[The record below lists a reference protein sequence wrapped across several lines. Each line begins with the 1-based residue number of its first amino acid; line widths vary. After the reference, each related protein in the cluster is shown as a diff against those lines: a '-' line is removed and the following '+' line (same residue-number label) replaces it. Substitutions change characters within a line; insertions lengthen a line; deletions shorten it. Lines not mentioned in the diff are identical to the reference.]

1 MDKGRKKRLATLYMG
16 VLLLGLWG
24 CSFLFIRFKIN
35 DLLLIFIITGVLVF
49 CFYKRNLIL
58 PFRFRCIEC
67 GAKLTIK
74 QLLFSDSN
82 LCTECEV
89 RPEENAES

>member
-35 DLLLIFIITGVLVF
+35 DLLLIVIITGVLVF
-49 CFYKRNLIL
+49 CFYKKNLIL
-58 PFRFRCIEC
+58 PY
-67 GAKLTIK
+67 KVK
-74 QLLFSDSN
+74 QVQTL
-82 LCTECEV
+82 V
-89 RPEENAES
+89 RAQ